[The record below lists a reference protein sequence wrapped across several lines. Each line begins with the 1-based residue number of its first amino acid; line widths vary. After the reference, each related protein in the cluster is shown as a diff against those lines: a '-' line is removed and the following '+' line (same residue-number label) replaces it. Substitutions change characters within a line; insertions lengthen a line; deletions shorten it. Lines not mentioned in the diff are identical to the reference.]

1 MTEIDL
7 AGHTARQAVI
17 DAALVELTSKPIA
30 VFTLDGVAVR
40 AGVDVRAIRQ
50 VWPNTRMLFTA
61 ALDHFFD
68 RHTPI
73 PDTGTLHGDL
83 LAYARSYGA
92 LINSPLGQRIVN
104 ALMVT
109 PRNWDLTDSRAS
121 YLLDRHVKVS
131 VFVKR
136 ACERGECVVSTAPE
150 RLIDLLCA
158 GLAYVVL
165 AYGRAVTDDDCKVVV
180 NTLLNG
186 VTRIR

>member
-7 AGHTARQAVI
+7 PGDTVLQRVI
-17 DAALVELTSKPIA
+17 DAALVELTTKPIA
-30 VFTLDGVAVR
+30 VFTLDGAASR

-50 VWPNTRMLFTA
+50 VWPNTPMLFTA
-61 ALDHFFD
+61 ALDQFFD
-68 RHTPI
+68 RHAPI
-73 PDTGTLHGDL
+73 PDTGTLSGDL

-92 LINSPLGQRIVN
+92 LINSALGQRILN

-109 PRNWDLTDSRAS
+109 PQNWDLTDSRAT
-121 YLLDRHVKVS
+121 YLLDRQVKVS

-136 ACERGECVVSTAPE
+136 ACERGECVIATAPE

-165 AYGRAVTDDDCKVVV
+165 AYGRAVTDDDCEFVV
-180 NTLLNG
+180 NTVLNG
-186 VTRIR
+186 ITRIR